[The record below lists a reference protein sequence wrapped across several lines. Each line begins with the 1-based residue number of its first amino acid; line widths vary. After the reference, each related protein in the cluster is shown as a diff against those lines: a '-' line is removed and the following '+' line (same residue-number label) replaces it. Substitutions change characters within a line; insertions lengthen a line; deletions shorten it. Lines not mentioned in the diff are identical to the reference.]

1 MPPSTLVPMRIL
13 HTSDWHIGRAF
24 HGLNTV
30 PHFLEYAD
38 FLIETIENSSVDVLL
53 VSGDVFDRA
62 VPPLDALEAYEST
75 MARVL
80 DTGAVA
86 VLTSGNHDSHQR
98 LGVGRRLM
106 ESSGLFIRTSLSDIE
121 RPVLLGDDGDRA
133 VVYGIPYLEPALV
146 SGIFGTSRTH
156 SAVLKEAME
165 RIHAHRAQHCP
176 DHTAV
181 VMAHGFIAGAEPSDS
196 ERSIEIGGV
205 GRAEAGLFTWADYAA
220 LGHLHRPQT
229 VTPNV
234 RYSGS
239 PLPYSFSEAGT
250 DKLMWLYDTQTSVI
264 DSVTIPE
271 ILPITS
277 LTGSVEDLLLKAPD
291 YQGRVVE
298 VRLTNP
304 TVPQGALNSLR
315 KAFPQLLSVQWINL
329 VQAAAQSRRETEA
342 IDDAEVFAQFC
353 ETTIG
358 RSPSESERELFSDAM
373 QWAQE
378 QTR

>member
-1 MPPSTLVPMRIL
+1 MRIL
-13 HTSDWHIGRAF
+13 HTSDWHIGRTF

-30 PHFLEYAD
+30 AQFLEYAD
-38 FLIETIENSSVDVLL
+38 FLIETIERHSVDVLL

-80 DTGAVA
+80 NTGAVA

-121 RPVLLGDDGDRA
+121 RPVLLGADDDRTA
-133 VVYGIPYLEPALV
+133 VYGIPYLEPALV
-146 SGIFGTSRTH
+146 SGQLDTARTH
-156 SAVLKEAME
+156 SAVLRAAME
-165 RIHAHRAQHCP
+165 RIRAHRAAHCP
-176 DHTAV
+176 KHRAI

-205 GRAEAGLFTWADYAA
+205 GRAEADLFTWADYAA

-229 VTPNV
+229 ITPNV

-250 DKLMWLYDTQTSVI
+250 DKIMWLYDTHSGII
-264 DSVTIPE
+264 DPIQIPE
-271 ILPITS
+271 FLPISS
-277 LTGSVEDLLLKAPD
+277 LTGKVADLLAQAPD
-291 YQGRVVE
+291 QQDRWIE
-298 VRLTNP
+298 VQLTDT
-304 TVPQGALNSLR
+304 TVPHGALDSLR
-315 KAFPQLLSVQWINL
+315 RAFPQLLSVRWTNL
-329 VQAAAQSRRETEA
+329 VQASSHPRRRADA
-342 IDDAEVFAQFC
+342 IDDAELFAQFC
-353 ETTIG
+353 RTTVG
-358 RSPSESERELFSDAM
+358 RSPSEAERTLFANAM

-378 QTR
+378 QTQ

>member
-1 MPPSTLVPMRIL
+1 MRIL

-38 FLIETIENSSVDVLL
+38 FLIKTIENSSVDVLL

-80 DTGAVA
+80 GTGAVA

-121 RPVLLGDDGDRA
+121 RPVLLGDGDDRTA
-133 VVYGIPYLEPALV
+133 VYGIPYLEPALV
-146 SGIFGTSRTH
+146 NGIFGTSRTH
-156 SAVLKEAME
+156 SAVLKAAMD
-165 RIHAHRAQHCP
+165 RILAHRAQHCP
-176 DHTAV
+176 EHTV
-181 VMAHGFIAGAEPSDS
+181 IVMAHGFIAGGEPSDS

-205 GRAEAGLFTWADYAA
+205 GRAEADLFTWADYAA

-229 VTPNV
+229 VASNV

-239 PLPYSFSEAGT
+239 PLPYSFSEAGA
-250 DKLMWLYDTQTSVI
+250 DKLMWLYDTQSGAI

-291 YQGRVVE
+291 HQDRVVE
-298 VRLTNP
+298 VRLTNT

-315 KAFPQLLSVQWINL
+315 KAFPQLLSVQWTNL
-329 VQAAAQSRRETEA
+329 VQAATQPRRNTET

-353 ETTIG
+353 GTTAG
-358 RSPSESERELFSDAM
+358 RPPSESERELFANAM

>member
-1 MPPSTLVPMRIL
+1 MRIL
-13 HTSDWHIGRAF
+13 HTSDWHIGRTF
-24 HGLNTV
+24 HGMNTV

-38 FLIETIENSSVDVLL
+38 FLIETIKSSSADVLL

-62 VPPLDALEAYEST
+62 VPPLDALEAYETT

-106 ESSGLFIRTSLSDIE
+106 ESSGLYIRTSLSDIE
-121 RPVLLGDDGDRA
+121 RPVVLGDDGDRT

-146 SGIFGTSRTH
+146 SGVFDTSRTH
-156 SAVLKEAME
+156 SAVLNAAIG
-165 RIHAHRAQHCP
+165 RILAHRAQHCP
-176 DHTAV
+176 DHTAI

-205 GRAEAGLFTWADYAA
+205 GRAEADLFTWADYAA

-229 VTPNV
+229 VAPNV

-250 DKLMWLYDTQTSVI
+250 NKLMWLYDTRSGAI

-271 ILPITS
+271 ILPIAS
-277 LTGSVEDLLLKAPD
+277 LTGSVDQLLVKAPV
-291 YQGRVVE
+291 YQDHAVE
-298 VRLTNP
+298 VRLTNT
-304 TVPQGALNSLR
+304 TVPQGALDSLR

-329 VQAAAQSRRETEA
+329 VQTTAPRGRKKET

-353 ETTIG
+353 RAAAG
-358 RSPSESERELFSDAM
+358 RPPSESERELFANAM

-378 QTR
+378 RTR